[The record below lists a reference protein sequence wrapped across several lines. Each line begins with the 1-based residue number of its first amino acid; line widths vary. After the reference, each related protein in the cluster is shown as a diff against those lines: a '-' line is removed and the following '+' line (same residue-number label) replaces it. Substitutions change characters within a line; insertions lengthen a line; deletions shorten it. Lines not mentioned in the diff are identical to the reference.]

1 MPNLVVCFKDT
12 PVEKH
17 LIDPIC
23 SLWSDVNIIN
33 VGQDGVADALLQ
45 ADYFCGHAKVPVDW
59 NRIVGQKRLQWIQS
73 SAAGM
78 DWCLVPSVIDSDITI
93 TTASGVLADQVAEH
107 TLSLILGWMRNLPVF
122 FNEQYNPAAP
132 DYRKFIRRPTR
143 DLTDST
149 VGIVG
154 FGGVGRR
161 LAELLIPFHTSI
173 IATDVYPTDKPPY
186 VDELWYA
193 DRLDDLL
200 IQSDVT
206 VLCLPLNN
214 STRGL
219 FSAERL
225 KKIKP
230 DSLLVNAA
238 RGQIIVTDDLV
249 SVLKDGHLA
258 GCVMDVT
265 SPEPLPPDNPL
276 WDFFPQVIITP
287 HVGGQSSRRFAD
299 VIDIF
304 TANIKRR
311 QSGQPLINYLTDE
324 GKKLGF
330 PIRCTDYPLWIDMKP
345 YYRSIKEK
353 NKPLKKHR
361 MSFAVGGTDSTTA
374 VFERTIT
381 HFDQFNRNTCSP
393 ELKVNYYDLLD
404 KQRVR
409 WNEDI
414 VFKRMLGQG
423 GQGIVFLSELVGSD
437 RFAIPIA
444 VKVFSPER
452 FADDILYDDE
462 MFNMAKM
469 TAKIAKVQHDHLL
482 VVYNWRATN
491 RIHFMLMEW
500 VDGFDVSQILK
511 QGMLDFLQKKVKP
524 SRWNYINRVVVTG
537 GVQNPRMMPGVAVP
551 IIRECL
557 AALAALHRVGIVHG
571 DVKPSNIML
580 KRTGSVKLID
590 MGSSFEIAYRSANRP
605 YTLAYA
611 PPEVLEGKIA
621 TPQSDIASLGYVL
634 IEMLSGR
641 RLFTAGSDLNG
652 IEGRLLLA
660 NRLNRIL
667 PPAVAASDI
676 LMNFCQSLIA
686 PDPDKRF
693 ADAEAADLFKDGA
706 ADFQR
711 QLIKGDLSCE
721 SEPEIRNW
729 LNDLTDYQPGML
741 GGKGAPK
748 AS

>member
-1 MPNLVVCFKDT
+1 
-12 PVEKH
+12 
-17 LIDPIC
+17 
-23 SLWSDVNIIN
+23 
-33 VGQDGVADALLQ
+33 
-45 ADYFCGHAKVPVDW
+45 
-59 NRIVGQKRLQWIQS
+59 
-73 SAAGM
+73 M
-78 DWCLVPSVIDSDITI
+78 DWCLVPPVIESGIEI

-107 TLSLILGWMRNLPVF
+107 ALSLILAWTRNLPVF
-122 FNEQYNPAAP
+122 FNEQHNPQTP

-149 VGIVG
+149 IGIVG

-161 LAELLIPFHTSI
+161 LAEILTQFRASI
-173 IATDVYPTDKPPY
+173 IAVDLYPADKPPY
-186 VDELWYA
+186 IDELWYA

-200 IQSDVT
+200 IQSDIV
-206 VLCLPLNN
+206 VLSLPLNA

-219 FSAERL
+219 FNAERL
-225 KKIKP
+225 KKLKA
-230 DSLLVNAA
+230 DSLLVNVA
-238 RGQIIVTDDLV
+238 RGPLIVAEDLV
-249 SVLKDGHLA
+249 SVLENGQIA

-265 SPEPLPPDNPL
+265 SPEPLPADSKL
-276 WDFFPQVIITP
+276 WDFFPEVIITP
-287 HVGGQSSRRFAD
+287 HVGGQSYRRFTD
-299 VIDIF
+299 VVDIF

-311 QSGQPLINYLTDE
+311 LSDRPLINYLTAE

-330 PIRCTDYPLWIDMKP
+330 PIRCTDYPLWIDIKAL
-345 YYRSIKEK
+345 YRSRPDE
-353 NKPLKKHR
+353 NKALKKYR
-361 MSFAVGGTDSTTA
+361 TSFRIGGADSTTA
-374 VFERTIT
+374 IFERTLT
-381 HFDQFNRNTCSP
+381 HFDKPQRGDGCSP

-404 KQRVR
+404 QQSVH

-414 VFKRMLGQG
+414 IFKKMLGQG
-423 GQGIVFLSELVGSD
+423 GQGVVFLSELKGSEQ
-437 RFAIPIA
+437 FSVPIA

-452 FADDILYDDE
+452 FATDTMYDDE
-462 MFNMAKM
+462 MYNMAKM

-482 VVYNWRATN
+482 IVYNWRAMS

-500 VDGFDVSQILK
+500 VDGFDMSQILK
-511 QGMLDFLQKKVKP
+511 QDMLDFLQKKVSP
-524 SRWNYINRVVVTG
+524 VRWSYINRVVVTS

-590 MGSSFEIAYRSANRP
+590 MGSSFEISNRPANRP

-611 PPEVLEGKIA
+611 PPEVLEGKTA
-621 TPQSDIASLGYVL
+621 TAQSDIASLGYVL

-641 RLFTAGSDLNG
+641 RLFTAASDLNG

-660 NRLNRIL
+660 NRLHKIL
-667 PPAVAASDI
+667 PPAVAASEI
-676 LMNFCQSLIA
+676 LMNFCRSLIA
-686 PDPDKRF
+686 PDPAKRF

-729 LNDLTDYQPGML
+729 LSDLSEYQPETNV
-741 GGKGAPK
+741 
-748 AS
+748 